1 MNLAVF
7 DVPFSNGSHRLY
19 AVAGNGAEDCTD
31 IRFAVVPES
40 LKYWNGHDIA
50 VNVGSHQT
58 FVAPETGVI
67 WIPDK
72 VYDGE
77 GWGRIGGEIMENK
90 NVFHERLTELM
101 IEKGVN
107 TVSLA
112 AAIGV
117 SDETVRRWKNG
128 ERDILLSQLVK
139 LADYF
144 QCSLDLLTGRSDT
157 VLDYQVREMPP
168 FYDSLRAVMAEKGV
182 TRYKLVKDLPIYDGY
197 FTNWKKG
204 KSPNILT
211 LIMLADYLDVTIDY
225 LVGREK

>member
-1 MNLAVF
+1 MCAKVLILTN
-7 DVPFSNGSHRLY
+7 
-19 AVAGNGAEDCTD
+19 
-31 IRFAVVPES
+31 
-40 LKYWNGHDIA
+40 
-50 VNVGSHQT
+50 
-58 FVAPETGVI
+58 FVETQ
-67 WIPDK
+67 
-72 VYDGE
+72 
-77 GWGRIGGEIMENK
+77 IGGEIMENK

-112 AAIGV
+112 SAVGV

-144 QCSLDLLTGRSDT
+144 QCSLDFLAGRSDT
-157 VLDYQVREMPP
+157 ALDYQVMEMPL
-168 FYDSLRAVMAEKGV
+168 FYDSLRAVMKEKGV
-182 TRYKLVKDLPIYDGY
+182 TRYRLVKDLPIYDGY

-211 LIMLADYLDVTIDY
+211 LILLANYLDVSIDY
-225 LVGREK
+225 LVGREI

>member
-1 MNLAVF
+1 
-7 DVPFSNGSHRLY
+7 
-19 AVAGNGAEDCTD
+19 
-31 IRFAVVPES
+31 
-40 LKYWNGHDIA
+40 
-50 VNVGSHQT
+50 
-58 FVAPETGVI
+58 
-67 WIPDK
+67 
-72 VYDGE
+72 
-77 GWGRIGGEIMENK
+77 MEKK
-90 NVFHERLTELM
+90 NAFHERLSELM

-107 TVSLA
+107 TVSLS

-128 ERDILLSQLVK
+128 QRDILLSQLVK

-144 QCSLDLLTGRSDT
+144 QCSLDFLAGRSDCAM
-157 VLDYQVREMPP
+157 DHQVREIPP
-168 FYDSLRAVMAEKGV
+168 FYDRLRAVMAEKGV
-182 TRYKLVKDLPIYDGY
+182 TRYRLVKDLPIYDGY

>member
-1 MNLAVF
+1 
-7 DVPFSNGSHRLY
+7 
-19 AVAGNGAEDCTD
+19 
-31 IRFAVVPES
+31 
-40 LKYWNGHDIA
+40 
-50 VNVGSHQT
+50 
-58 FVAPETGVI
+58 
-67 WIPDK
+67 
-72 VYDGE
+72 
-77 GWGRIGGEIMENK
+77 MENK

-144 QCSLDLLTGRSDT
+144 QCSLDLLTGRADT
-157 VLDYQVREMPP
+157 VLDYQVRGMPP

>member
-1 MNLAVF
+1 
-7 DVPFSNGSHRLY
+7 
-19 AVAGNGAEDCTD
+19 
-31 IRFAVVPES
+31 
-40 LKYWNGHDIA
+40 
-50 VNVGSHQT
+50 
-58 FVAPETGVI
+58 
-67 WIPDK
+67 
-72 VYDGE
+72 
-77 GWGRIGGEIMENK
+77 MENK

-144 QCSLDLLTGRSDT
+144 QCSLDFLTGRSDT
-157 VLDYQVREMPP
+157 VLDYQVSEMPP
-168 FYDSLRAVMAEKGV
+168 FYDSLRAVMKEKGV
-182 TRYKLVKDLPIYDGY
+182 TRYRLVKDLPIYDGY
-197 FTNWKKG
+197 FTNLKRG

-211 LIMLADYLDVTIDY
+211 LILLADYLDVTIDY

>member
-1 MNLAVF
+1 
-7 DVPFSNGSHRLY
+7 
-19 AVAGNGAEDCTD
+19 
-31 IRFAVVPES
+31 
-40 LKYWNGHDIA
+40 
-50 VNVGSHQT
+50 
-58 FVAPETGVI
+58 
-67 WIPDK
+67 
-72 VYDGE
+72 
-77 GWGRIGGEIMENK
+77 MENK
-90 NVFHERLTELM
+90 SVFHERLTELM

-144 QCSLDLLTGRSDT
+144 QCSLDFLTGRSDT
-157 VLDYQVREMPP
+157 VLDYQVSEMPP

>member
-1 MNLAVF
+1 
-7 DVPFSNGSHRLY
+7 
-19 AVAGNGAEDCTD
+19 
-31 IRFAVVPES
+31 
-40 LKYWNGHDIA
+40 
-50 VNVGSHQT
+50 
-58 FVAPETGVI
+58 
-67 WIPDK
+67 
-72 VYDGE
+72 
-77 GWGRIGGEIMENK
+77 MEKK
-90 NVFHERLTELM
+90 NAFHERLSELM

-107 TVSLA
+107 TVSLS

-128 ERDILLSQLVK
+128 QRDILLSQLVK

-144 QCSLDLLTGRSDT
+144 QCSLDFLAGRSDCAM
-157 VLDYQVREMPP
+157 DHQVREIPP
-168 FYDSLRAVMAEKGV
+168 FYDRLRAVMAEKGV
-182 TRYKLVKDLPIYDGY
+182 TRYRLVKELPIYDGY

>member
-1 MNLAVF
+1 
-7 DVPFSNGSHRLY
+7 
-19 AVAGNGAEDCTD
+19 
-31 IRFAVVPES
+31 
-40 LKYWNGHDIA
+40 
-50 VNVGSHQT
+50 
-58 FVAPETGVI
+58 
-67 WIPDK
+67 
-72 VYDGE
+72 
-77 GWGRIGGEIMENK
+77 MENK

-117 SDETVRRWKNG
+117 SDETVRVRRWKNG

-168 FYDSLRAVMAEKGV
+168 FYDSLRAVMKEKGV
-182 TRYKLVKDLPIYDGY
+182 TRYRLVKDLPIYDGY

>member
-1 MNLAVF
+1 M
-7 DVPFSNGSHRLY
+7 G
-19 AVAGNGAEDCTD
+19 
-31 IRFAVVPES
+31 
-40 LKYWNGHDIA
+40 
-50 VNVGSHQT
+50 
-58 FVAPETGVI
+58 
-67 WIPDK
+67 
-72 VYDGE
+72 
-77 GWGRIGGEIMENK
+77 K
-90 NVFHERLTELM
+90 NSAFHERLSELM

-117 SDETVRRWKNG
+117 SDETVRRWRNG
-128 ERDILLSQLVK
+128 QRDILLSQLVK

-144 QCSLDLLTGRSDT
+144 QCSLDFLAGRSDT

-182 TRYKLVKDLPIYDGY
+182 SRYRLVKELPVYDGY

-211 LIMLADYLDVTIDY
+211 LILLADYLDVTIDH
-225 LVGREK
+225 LAEAEGFVRNDRKE

>member
-1 MNLAVF
+1 
-7 DVPFSNGSHRLY
+7 
-19 AVAGNGAEDCTD
+19 
-31 IRFAVVPES
+31 
-40 LKYWNGHDIA
+40 
-50 VNVGSHQT
+50 
-58 FVAPETGVI
+58 
-67 WIPDK
+67 
-72 VYDGE
+72 
-77 GWGRIGGEIMENK
+77 MENK

-144 QCSLDLLTGRSDT
+144 QYSLDFLTGSSDS
-157 VLDYQVREMPP
+157 VLDYQVSEMPP